1 MSILNKFKLSS
12 VHVIPLSFLGAI
24 LIGTL
29 LLALPVS
36 SAAGTWTP
44 LVDSLFTATTS
55 VCVTGIVV
63 VDTYSYWSL
72 FGQTVILLLI
82 QIGGLGVITVV
93 STLMLIAHKRFS
105 LSERLMLRDAMNLDS
120 IGGLLAFLSKVIRGT
135 FLVELAGAFLYMF
148 AFVPRF
154 GLARGIRAS
163 VFNAVSAFCNAG
175 MDILGPDSLIPYR
188 SDPLVLTVTMALI
201 VMGGLGYVVW
211 FDVMGESFARR
222 GKEAA
227 KSDKELREDPLKK
240 IPEITDDFSA
250 DAAKYGKD
258 STGKAG
264 QHTDDFE
271 AAPAEPEINSPKGP
285 LFKHLTEHTKL
296 VLTLTLILIA
306 AGTAVILAAE
316 YNNVGTIGELPL
328 PLKLLNS
335 LFESVTFR
343 MAGFATLPQKSLTDV
358 SCLAAY
364 FMMFIGGSPIGT
376 AGGVKTTTFYFYIMN
391 ITSYIRGQ
399 NSARVYKRS
408 VSAEQMMKATA
419 IVEVSMGT
427 VLVLTLLLSATN
439 PVGLTDALFEVM
451 SACATVGLTR
461 GVTPLLNTAGKLIII
476 AGMYLGRIGPISMA
490 LFFAGGRKEESP
502 VHFPEGN
509 FFIG

>member
-55 VCVTGIVV
+55 VCVTGLVV
-63 VDTYSYWSL
+63 VDTFSYWSL
-72 FGQTVILLLI
+72 FGQAVILLLI

-105 LSERLMLRDAMNLDS
+105 LGDRLMLRDAMNLDS
-120 IGGLLAFLSKVIRGT
+120 IGGLLAFLLKVIRGT
-135 FLVELAGAFLYMF
+135 LLAELAGAILYMF

-154 GLARGIRAS
+154 GISRGIWAS

-175 MDILGPDSLIPYR
+175 IDILGPDSLIPYR
-188 SDPLVLTVTMALI
+188 NDPLVLTVTMALI
-201 VMGGLGYVVW
+201 IMGGLGYVVW
-211 FDVMGESFARR
+211 FDVLGKSFAKQ
-222 GKEAA
+222 GKDAA
-227 KSDKELREDPLKK
+227 QAVKESGEDPRKDFT
-240 IPEITDDFSA
+240 EITDDFRT
-250 DAAKYGKD
+250 DAAQFGKD
-258 STGKAG
+258 DTGKAG
-264 QHTDDFE
+264 QHADAFE
-271 AAPAEPEINSPKGP
+271 TAAAEPEKSSPKGSM
-285 LFKHLTEHTKL
+285 FKRLTEHSKL
-296 VLTLTLILIA
+296 VLTISLVLIA
-306 AGTAVILAAE
+306 AGTAVVFAAE
-316 YNNVGTIGELPL
+316 SNNAGTIGEFPL

-335 LFESVTFR
+335 LFQSVTFR
-343 MAGFATLPQKSLTDV
+343 TAGFATVPQKDLTDV

-364 FMMFIGGSPIGT
+364 FLMFIGGSPIGT
-376 AGGVKTTTFYFYIMN
+376 AGGIKTTTFYFYIMN

-399 NSARVYKRS
+399 NSAQVYKRS
-408 VSAEQMMKATA
+408 VSAGQMMKATA